1 MTTHEFRQAGGPVPA
16 LAPDGDVDTE
26 SLPALQ
32 AQADTALAEHGTVL
46 RDAHRIDF
54 ADSSFLHLV
63 LALHDQGD
71 LKSADPSIAVRHLF
85 QLVGA
90 DTLPNLCP
98 TIHAAQ
104 AATHTSHN

>member
-1 MTTHEFRQAGGPVPA
+1 MTTHEYRQAGGPVPV
-16 LAPDGDVDTE
+16 LAPDGDVDSE

-32 AQADTALAEHGTVL
+32 AQADIALAEHGTVIL
-46 RDAHRIDF
+46 DAHRIDF

-71 LKSADPSIAVRHLF
+71 LRIADPSFAVRHLL

-90 DTLPNLCP
+90 DTLLNLYP